1 MTTLVK
7 INKTPYQDNDV
18 LSKSPN
24 REGIKCYFCN
34 GNHACRD
41 CPLEA
46 TMAPILRKKVGNM
59 MEYYVAENL
68 KCPECGQE
76 KKLRVIGNHTPSL
89 DLVCSCCQKKFEV
102 KSKCLSVSKLPN
114 DINLPHGSYI
124 DYVSRLEEGLNLIV
138 IIYGVDRVKK
148 LITVREVLY
157 ARNQELKDSSIVEVL
172 KRNDNNLSTIMIK
185 NKRNLCKLNLQTEN
199 TVLTFKNDVDTFK
212 SVNHHHNLE
221 V

>member
-1 MTTLVK
+1 MATLVK
-7 INKTPYQDNDV
+7 INKISNQDNDV
-18 LSKSPN
+18 LSKSTN
-24 REGIKCYFCN
+24 KDSIKCYFCN

-59 MEYYVAENL
+59 MEYYVADNL
-68 KCPECGQE
+68 NCPECGQE
-76 KKLRVIGNHTPSL
+76 KKLKVIGNHTPSL
-89 DLVCSCCQKKFEV
+89 DLVCGCCHKKFEV
-102 KSKCLSVSKLPN
+102 KSKCLSVAKLPS

-124 DYVSRLEEGLNLIV
+124 DYVHRLEEGLNLIV

-157 ARNQELKDSSIVEVL
+157 ATNDDLKNPNVVEVQ
-172 KRNDNNLSTIMIK
+172 RRPDNNLSTITIK
-185 NKRNLCKLNLQTEN
+185 NKKKLFTLNLQTDN

-212 SVNHHHNLE
+212 NVYNQNIQL
-221 V
+221 